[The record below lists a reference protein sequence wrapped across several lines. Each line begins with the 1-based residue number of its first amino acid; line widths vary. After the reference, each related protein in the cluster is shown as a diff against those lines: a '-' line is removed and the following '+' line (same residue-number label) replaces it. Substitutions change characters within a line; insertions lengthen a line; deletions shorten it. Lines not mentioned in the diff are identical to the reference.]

1 MAQLTAAGIRVK
13 LDADESQTP
22 GWKFAEYEMRG
33 VPLRLEIGPKDIE
46 KSIDDNIDRMK
57 KSKDALEKGG
67 EGWHELEAEDGTI
80 ALDLSKVVFV
90 QVDAGEQ
97 RVGFGL

>member
-1 MAQLTAAGIRVK
+1 MADGRQRISIGFHGQAIAARVTDAQLAA
-13 LDADESQTP
+13 
-22 GWKFAEYEMRG
+22 
-33 VPLRLEIGPKDIE
+33 LR
-46 KSIDDNIDRMK
+46 R
-57 KSKDALEKGG
+57 ALESGA

-97 RVGFGL
+97 RVGFGA

>member
-1 MAQLTAAGIRVK
+1 MADAKLQRITIGFHGQALAARVASDQL
-13 LDADESQTP
+13 AD
-22 GWKFAEYEMRG
+22 
-33 VPLRLEIGPKDIE
+33 LRK
-46 KSIDDNIDRMK
+46 
-57 KSKDALEKGG
+57 ALEKGG